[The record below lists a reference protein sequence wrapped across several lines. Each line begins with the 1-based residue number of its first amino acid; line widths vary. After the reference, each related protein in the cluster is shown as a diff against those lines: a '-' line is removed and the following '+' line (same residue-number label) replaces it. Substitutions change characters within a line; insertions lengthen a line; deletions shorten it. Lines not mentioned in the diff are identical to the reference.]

1 MAGAMTRVDFSPLLA
16 DDPVIAVLRADH
28 AREYPPVI
36 AALLAGGV
44 RAIEL
49 TLSTAGVFD
58 HMKSLVA
65 EFGDAVVGL
74 GTVTTGAQAETAI
87 ENGAKFIVTPT
98 VELDVI
104 QAACDAG
111 VPVFPG
117 GLTPTELYRCWEAGA
132 SAVKLFPASTVGPR
146 YIADIGGP
154 FPDMRII
161 PSGGVGL
168 DDVDAWIAAG
178 APAVSI
184 GGPLLGDAF
193 KGGDLDALSAR
204 ARQFRAAAGEALAQ
218 RKAVQ

>member
-1 MAGAMTRVDFSPLLA
+1 MAGAMTRVDLSPLLA

-36 AALLAGGV
+36 DALVGGGV
-44 RAIEL
+44 HAIEL

-58 HMKSLVA
+58 EMKSLVA
-65 EFGDAVVGL
+65 EFGDAVIGL

-104 QAACDAG
+104 RVACDAG

-132 SAVKLFPASTVGPR
+132 SAVKLFPASAVGPR

-178 APAVSI
+178 APAVSV

-193 KGGDLDALSAR
+193 RGGDLDALSAR
-204 ARQFRAAAGEALAQ
+204 ARQFRTAAGDALAQ
-218 RKAVQ
+218 RKAVR

>member
-1 MAGAMTRVDFSPLLA
+1 MR
-16 DDPVIAVLRADH
+16 AV
-28 AREYPPVI
+28 
-36 AALLAGGV
+36 
-44 RAIEL
+44 EL

-58 HMKSLVA
+58 HMKNLVA
-65 EFGDAVVGL
+65 EFGGAVIGV

-98 VELDVI
+98 AELDVI
-104 QAACDAG
+104 QVACDAA

-146 YIADIGGP
+146 YIADVRGP
-154 FPDMRII
+154 FPDIEII

-168 DDVDAWIAAG
+168 DGIDAWIAAG

-193 KGGDLDALSAR
+193 KGGDLDAHRGDPRAPDAATEVDAADDGLYRGVRAR
-204 ARQFRAAAGEALAQ
+204 AEPQVSLL
-218 RKAVQ
+218 

>member
-1 MAGAMTRVDFSPLLA
+1 MAGAMSRVDFSPLLA
-16 DDPVIAVLRADH
+16 DNPVIAVLRADH

-36 AALLAGGV
+36 DALLGGGV

-49 TLSTAGVFD
+49 TLSTAGVFTE
-58 HMKSLVA
+58 MTSLVN
-65 EFGDAVVGL
+65 EFGDAVIGL
-74 GTVTTGAQAETAI
+74 GTVTTGEQAATAI

-104 QAACDAG
+104 RVACDAG
-111 VPVFPG
+111 IPVFGG
-117 GLTPTELYRCWEAGA
+117 GLTPTELYRCWDAGA
-132 SAVKLFPASTVGPR
+132 SAVKLFPASVVGPR

-168 DDVDAWIAAG
+168 DDVEAWIAAG

-193 KGGDLDALSAR
+193 KGGDLTALSAR
-204 ARQFRAAAGEALAQ
+204 ARQFKIVAGDALAR
-218 RKAVQ
+218 RKAL

>member
-1 MAGAMTRVDFSPLLA
+1 MTRVDYSPLLA

-36 AALLAGGV
+36 DALVAGDV
-44 RAIEL
+44 CAIEL

-58 HMKSLVA
+58 RMKDLVA
-65 EFGDAVVGL
+65 EFGNAAIGL

-87 ENGAKFIVTPT
+87 DNGAKFIVSPT
-98 VELDVI
+98 AELDVI
-104 QAACDAG
+104 RVASDAG

-117 GLTPTELYRCWEAGA
+117 GLTPTELYRCWDAGA
-132 SAVKLFPASTVGPR
+132 SAVKLFPASWVGPR
-146 YIADIGGP
+146 AIADIQGP
-154 FPDMRII
+154 FPDMKII

-184 GGPLLGDAF
+184 GGPLVGDAF
-193 KGGDLDALSAR
+193 NGGDLVALSVR
-204 ARQFRAAAGEALAQ
+204 ARQFRTAAVDAIAR
-218 RKAVQ
+218 RKAAR

>member
-1 MAGAMTRVDFSPLLA
+1 MTRVDFSPLLA

-36 AALLAGGV
+36 DALLAGGV

-49 TLSTAGVFD
+49 TLSTAGVFAQI
-58 HMKSLVA
+58 KSLAA
-65 EFGDAVVGL
+65 EFGDAVIGL
-74 GTVTTGAQAETAI
+74 GTVTTAAQAETAI
-87 ENGAKFIVTPT
+87 ENGAKFIVSPT
-98 VELDVI
+98 AELDVI
-104 QAACDAG
+104 RVACDAG

-132 SAVKLFPASTVGPR
+132 SALKLFPASVVGPR
-146 YIADIGGP
+146 YIADISGP

-168 DDVDAWIAAG
+168 DDVEAWIAAG

-193 KGGDLDALSAR
+193 SGGDLIALSTR
-204 ARQFRAAAGEALAQ
+204 AQQFRTIAGDALAQ